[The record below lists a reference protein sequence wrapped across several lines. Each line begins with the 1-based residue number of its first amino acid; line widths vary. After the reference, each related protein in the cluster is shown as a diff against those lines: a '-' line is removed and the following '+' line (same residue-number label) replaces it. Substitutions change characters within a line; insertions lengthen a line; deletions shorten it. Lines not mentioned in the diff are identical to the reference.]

1 MRKACLIVLSI
12 SLFAAVNSWAQNR
25 AGILIQNSTG
35 ETISRCVEFDE
46 EFITVEELLDRTGF
60 TLATQSSE
68 FGSYVCYLHDDG
80 VADCSAHPDGWFW
93 NFFIHEEGGWVSAPV
108 GISTATAENGTIFGF
123 AFGAWGEVE
132 LPESSFA
139 DLCDENQAGLVIN
152 HLDGSRTIQVVDF
165 YGETLTGF
173 QLIQKS
179 GLDYV
184 AAQYSFG
191 VSVCAIDGEGHPS
204 DNCFGDFTAGDPSW
218 ALFDLNANDE
228 WASSP
233 VGVGDSIVYGGQVQ
247 GLLFGQWGESP
258 LPITHDEIFNSQS
271 SVDTWSLLR

>member
-1 MRKACLIVLSI
+1 MRKVCLVVLSI

-46 EFITVEELLDRTGF
+46 EFIPVEELLDRSGF
-60 TLATQSSE
+60 TLVTQSSE

-80 VADCSAHPDGWFW
+80 VADCGAHPDGWFW
-93 NFFIHEEGGWVSAPV
+93 NFFSREDGGWVPAPV
-108 GISTATAENGTIFGF
+108 GISTATAEDGSIFGF

-132 LPESSFA
+132 LPETSFS
-139 DLCDENQAGLVIN
+139 DLCYENQAGLVIN
-152 HLDGSRTIQVVDF
+152 HLDGSRRIQVVDF

-179 GLDYV
+179 GLGYV

-191 VSVCAIDGEGHPS
+191 VSICAIDGEGHPS
-204 DNCFGDFTAGDPSW
+204 DNCFGDFAAGDPSW
-218 ALFDLNANDE
+218 ALYDLTANDE
-228 WASSP
+228 WTSSP

-247 GLLFGQWGESP
+247 GWLFGQWGESP
-258 LPITHDEIFNSQS
+258 LPITHDEVLNSQS
-271 SVDTWSLLR
+271 SVEGWSLLR